1 MKKELRRSYVV
12 IVLLAIEEIRVELFG
27 VIEGF
32 TDEIKFELLNV
43 LCVIEEG
50 IDEIRVELLGV
61 LGVVD
66 GVGNEM

>member
-1 MKKELRRSYVV
+1 MKEELRRSYVV
-12 IVLLAIEEIRVELFG
+12 IVLLAIEEIGVELFG

-50 IDEIRVELLGV
+50 IDEIRVEPLGV
-61 LGVVD
+61 LGVMD
-66 GVGNEM
+66 GVGKEM

>member
-1 MKKELRRSYVV
+1 M
-12 IVLLAIEEIRVELFG
+12 LAFEEIRVELFG

-50 IDEIRVELLGV
+50 IDEIRVEHLGV
-61 LGVVD
+61 LGVMD
-66 GVGNEM
+66 GVGKEM